1 MNATWSSVSVCQV
14 LISDCLAEFFGFL
27 DALLWLV
34 LLVIFFV
41 CFGFEVGG
49 LCRFGCL
56 RTQAVCICLSIKLP
70 LRFIEGA
77 FHLPLGLICV
87 VLNSFVVWAEG

>member
-1 MNATWSSVSVCQV
+1 MSQV

-56 RTQAVCICLSIKLP
+56 RAQVICISLSIKLP
-70 LRFIEGA
+70 LRFVKGA
-77 FHLPLGLICV
+77 VHLPLGLICV
-87 VLNSFVVWAEG
+87 VFNSFVVWAEG

>member
-1 MNATWSSVSVCQV
+1 MNATGSSVSVSQV
-14 LISDCLAEFFGFL
+14 VLSDCLAEFSGFL

-56 RTQAVCICLSIKLP
+56 RAQAVFICLSIKLP
-70 LRFIEGA
+70 LRVVKGA
-77 FHLPLGLICV
+77 VHLPLCLICV